1 MSRIAPLNLIAG
13 DGERTSRSHELPF
26 VSPTS
31 DGLREAVSSHRL
43 KVKSK
48 DVFCVVATAGFI
60 DVNLRL

>member
-1 MSRIAPLNLIAG
+1 MSGIAPLNFIAG

-26 VSPTS
+26 VSLTS

-48 DVFCVVATAGFI
+48 GIFCVVATAGFI
-60 DVNLRL
+60 DISLRL